1 MRVLIADD
9 DRDITEIIS
18 FSLRRYGY
26 QVLIASDGQQALEL
40 AERDHPDVVILD
52 VMMPKI
58 DGYEVCRRLRLASHI
73 PIIMLTAKDEENDKV
88 FGLDV
93 GADDYLTKPFSHK
106 ELLARIRAVLRRAQ
120 NDLPA
125 ITPPLLRVGKLILD
139 ASRHIVTSDE
149 RPIDLTPTEFQLLR
163 CLMVNQDRV
172 VSHDSLLSYAWGANF
187 DGETEM
193 LKVHIRHLREKL
205 ENDPSSPELIVT
217 VRGVG
222 YRLVAGATEAEQRD
236 K

>member
-1 MRVLIADD
+1 MSVRILVADD
-9 DRDITEIIS
+9 DPDITEIIS
-18 FSLRRYGY
+18 FSLRRHGY
-26 QVLIASDGQQALEL
+26 SVLTARNGQEALEL
-40 AERDHPDVVILD
+40 AQRDRPDVVILD
-52 VMMPKI
+52 VMMPRI
-58 DGYEVCRRLRLASHI
+58 DGFEVCRRLRLASRM

-106 ELLARIRAVLRRAQ
+106 ELLARIRAVVRRAQ
-120 NDLPA
+120 GDNSA
-125 ITPPLLRVGKLILD
+125 TTPPVLKVGRLVLD
-139 ASRHIVTSDE
+139 TSRHEVV
-149 RPIDLTPTEFQLLR
+149 RGGQQVDLTPTEFQLLR

-205 ENDPSSPELIVT
+205 EHDPSAPDLIVT

-222 YRLVAGATEAEQRD
+222 YRLVAAAAEH
-236 K
+236 